1 MEEENVLSNS
11 RVVRDLAEELIG
23 IIEAAKIM
31 GEFRFPQKKE
41 SQTLARRLRHCL
53 PLLEELR
60 DLDAHIP
67 EICISCLRKLK
78 KAFILGKK
86 LLKTCHAGSKIY
98 LVRIYS
104 LFMQSYF
111 EM

>member
-1 MEEENVLSNS
+1 MLSNS

-23 IIEAAKIM
+23 IIEAAKSLV
-31 GEFRFPQKKE
+31 EFRGTQKKE
-41 SQTLARRLRHCL
+41 CQNLVRRLRHCL
-53 PLLEELR
+53 PLMEELR

-67 EICISCLRKLK
+67 EVCISCLRKLK

-98 LVRIYS
+98 LVRFYS
-104 LFMQSYF
+104 LFM
-111 EM
+111 